1 MKATVDRIEENKVI
15 VECENGELVTFER
28 SMLKNVREGDRI
40 IISEDNIAVTE
51 RINTKSIFEKLRNKK
66 N

>member
-51 RINTKSIFEKLRNKK
+51 HINTKSIFEKLRNKK